1 MWAYRWT
8 EPTSMITG
16 QDVMD
21 LVDSTGY
28 GAWAKNRLVAH
39 SDLRCVGGSE
49 GSGEPSAGDDD
60 L

>member
-1 MWAYRWT
+1 
-8 EPTSMITG
+8 MITG

-39 SDLRCVGGSE
+39 SDLRCVGGESE
-49 GSGEPSAGDDD
+49 GSGEPSAGDD